1 MELKVRALGDSEEK
15 SVQEIEQELVE
26 KHEPKEEAIPK
37 IDLSNLGKKEEVVVK

>member
-37 IDLSNLGKKEEVVVK
+37 IGRAHV